1 MDCRTFHRKLD
12 DYLQSGMDFAG
23 RFGVERHAQQCL
35 ACGKSLKDAVR
46 LNQMAREMRRVQAPP
61 DFESALLARIQAV
74 KVQRRSSRL
83 WKLWVFGL
91 EQVSWGP
98 VAIGTASAALV
109 VLAVFVFVRNG
120 DMGGLA
126 WSRRPAAPPV
136 LEAPAAEDAAATS
149 SARAPSRYGPGSV
162 SSEILDPQI
171 LPVGDARSRYFL
183 GEDWTTRYLDPA
195 DMGFVEYP
203 LPGGGEQ
210 QLIMR
215 LPRSIRLRY
224 GQASRDYFIRN
235 VSH

>member
-1 MDCRTFHRKLD
+1 MDCRTFHRRLD
-12 DYLQSGMDFAG
+12 DYLQGGMDFAG

-46 LNQMAREMRRVQAPP
+46 LNQMAQEMRRVQAPL

-83 WKLWVFGL
+83 WKFWVFGL
-91 EQVSWGP
+91 DQVSWRA
-98 VAIGTASAALV
+98 VAVGTASAALV
-109 VLAVFVFVRNG
+109 VLAVFVLFRNG

-126 WSRRPAAPPV
+126 WSNRPTAQPAQD
-136 LEAPAAEDAAATS
+136 APAAEEAAAPR
-149 SARAPSRYGPGSV
+149 SALAPGRLGPGDV

-171 LPVGDARSRYFL
+171 LPVGEVGSRYYL
-183 GEDWTTRYLDPA
+183 GEDWTARYLDPA
-195 DMGFVEYP
+195 DAGFVEYP
-203 LPGGGEQ
+203 LRGAGEE

-224 GQASRDYFIRN
+224 GQATREYFIRN
-235 VSH
+235 ISH